1 MRPSS
6 PDPSRPIRLAGTVCL
21 ALAAACTTRTLEE
34 QSAFDLDALPART
47 PSQVAPQILEERG
60 VALDRSIELAPL
72 GFVAADAATPPLV
85 APDGRAIAVQL
96 APTPAWNDLL
106 GWNPSMPSPPPAVA
120 IVRLDADGRLG
131 EPQVLREPLLLGR
144 CGGERGFL
152 VESPRGDGS
161 RWIGEVAWDDGA
173 IEWLLADA
181 SVSSMAWRDDQG
193 RLAWCH
199 SERAGDPAS
208 LRLNLPDEGV
218 REWPPPPG
226 ATWLAPA
233 LTGDRR
239 HLVGVLQRDGRSSL
253 VAIDLEDED
262 ASPQSLELSIRV
274 NAPQSLAASWA
285 LGENASL
292 ADEPGFYVLHPD
304 WRTLARWSPSE
315 GRLDRFPPRTFSWS
329 RPIAGGRI
337 LGDADALWFVPNAG
351 DSKASRE
358 LDAGVL
364 LEGRWLVRVVAPP
377 GDGTS
382 GSDEGVAIVI
392 GAMEGGFDV
401 ARLRL
406 SPSITPKP
414 AP

>member
-34 QSAFDLDALPART
+34 RSSFDLDALPPRA
-47 PSQVAPQILEERG
+47 PSQVAPQILEARG
-60 VALDRSIELAPL
+60 VALERSIELVPL

-85 APDGRAIAVQL
+85 SPDGRTIAVQL

-106 GWNPSMPSPPPAVA
+106 GWSPSMPSPPPAVA
-120 IVRLDADGRLG
+120 IVRIGEEGRLG

-144 CGGERGFL
+144 CGGGSGFL

-161 RWIGEVAWDDGA
+161 RWIGEVAWEDGT
-173 IEWLLADA
+173 IEWLLAEA
-181 SVSSMAWRDDQG
+181 AVASMAWRDDEG

-208 LRLNLPDEGV
+208 LRFSGREGGV

-233 LTGDRR
+233 FTGDRR
-239 HLVGVLQRDGRSSL
+239 HLVGILQRDGRSSL
-253 VAIDLEDED
+253 VAIDLEDEQ

-285 LGENASL
+285 LGENVSL
-292 ADEPGFYVLHPD
+292 SGEPGLYVLHPD
-304 WRTLARWSPSE
+304 WRTLARWNPSE

-329 RPIAGGRI
+329 HSIAGGRI
-337 LGDADALWFVPNAG
+337 LGDADALWFVPDG
-351 DSKASRE
+351 DESGAARE
-358 LDAGVL
+358 LEAGVL
-364 LEGRWLVRVVAPP
+364 LEGRWLVRVVEASGRPDAHD
-377 GDGTS
+377 DGA
-382 GSDEGVAIVI
+382 AIVI
-392 GAMEGGFDV
+392 GAIEGGFDV

-406 SPSITPKP
+406 STPADGEP
-414 AP
+414 DS